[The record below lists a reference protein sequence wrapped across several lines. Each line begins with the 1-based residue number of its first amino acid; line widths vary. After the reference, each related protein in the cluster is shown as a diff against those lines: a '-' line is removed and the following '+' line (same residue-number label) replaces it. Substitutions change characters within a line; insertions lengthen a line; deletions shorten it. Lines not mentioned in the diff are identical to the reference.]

1 MTSPRSAFLVV
12 STSVPPVNSNGS
24 QHSTPAPKL
33 LVAMWALVDHPILLS
48 LVCFVVIAAAGWIG
62 HQLRRKAGPI
72 DEDDRSDL
80 SLIVT
85 ATLTLLG
92 LIIGFTFSMAV
103 TRYDLRKH
111 SEADEANSIGTEYNR
126 AYMLPQAESVAV
138 HDLLNEYLGLRIQ
151 FYEIRHDPG
160 QLNQVEIRRDKV
172 QKKMWEIVASVGESK
187 PTATIAL
194 VVAGMNQVIDNQGY
208 AQAAWWNRIPRA
220 AWILMVAIA
229 VCSNFLVG
237 CNSCK
242 YGKPLYLVLPL
253 AIAVSFML
261 IADIDSPRNGVIFIR
276 PDNLRSLSE
285 TMGK

>member
-1 MTSPRSAFLVV
+1 MDFHLGATGCAIDSPTCQFLRF
-12 STSVPPVNSNGS
+12 STQDPPL
-24 QHSTPAPKL
+24 KL
-33 LVAMWALVDHPILLS
+33 LLAMWALVDHPILLS
-48 LVCFVVIAAAGWIG
+48 LVCFVLIAGAGWTG
-62 HQLRRKAGPI
+62 HKLRRKSGPI

-111 SEADEANSIGTEYNR
+111 SEADEANSIGTEYFR
-126 AYMLPQAESVAV
+126 ADMLPQSESAVV
-138 HDLLNEYLGLRIQ
+138 HDLLKEYLGLRIQ
-151 FYEIRHDPG
+151 FYEIRNDPNR
-160 QLNQVEIRRDKV
+160 LNEVEIRRGKV
-172 QKKMWEIVASVGESK
+172 QEKMWQIVASVGESK
-187 PTATIAL
+187 PTAPIAL

-242 YGKPLYLVLPL
+242 YGKPIYLVLPL
-253 AIAVSFML
+253 AIAVSFLL
-261 IADIDSPRNGVIFIR
+261 IADIDSPRNGMIHIR
-276 PDNLRSLSE
+276 PDNLKSLSE

>member
-1 MTSPRSAFLVV
+1 
-12 STSVPPVNSNGS
+12 
-24 QHSTPAPKL
+24 
-33 LVAMWALVDHPILLS
+33 MWALVDHPIILS
-48 LVCFVVIAAAGWIG
+48 LVCFALIASAGWIG
-62 HQLRRKAGPI
+62 HQFRRKSGPI

-111 SEADEANSIGTEYNR
+111 CEADEANSIGTEYNR
-126 AYMLPQAESVAV
+126 ADMLPAADATAI
-138 HDLLNEYLGLRIQ
+138 HDLLKEYLGLRIQ
-151 FYEIRHDPG
+151 FYEIRHDRSR
-160 QLNQVEIRRDKV
+160 LNQVELSRSRI
-172 QKKMWEIVASVGESK
+172 QKRMWDIVAAVGASRSS
-187 PTATIAL
+187 ATFAL

-229 VCSNFLVG
+229 VCSNYLVG

-242 YGKPLYLVLPL
+242 YGKPIYLVLPL
-253 AIAVSFML
+253 AIAISFML
-261 IADIDSPRNGVIFIR
+261 IADIDSPRNGLIFIR
-276 PDNLRSLSE
+276 PDNLRSLAE
-285 TMGK
+285 TMGR